1 MFFSISLYLALAICA
16 SGLIYKV
23 WSWLTVSVDQEDR
36 NYPPGQRAAAA
47 ISGLL
52 RAIFSPRLGGMLK
65 ALVLDGL
72 LQRRSLNHSGLAWL
86 AHFLL
91 FVGFTGLLLLHALGD
106 IVTDALFSNYEPTL
120 DPWLWLRDLMGL
132 MVIVGVGLIVFRRIT
147 VSGLKRTSGS
157 RDWLAIVLLAVIL
170 LSGFALQALKI
181 SSATSFNQMMEEY
194 AGIDDPQEVKA
205 LRSLWAKEYGVVF
218 PPGQTS
224 DDPKLLQK
232 GRELNEES
240 CLDCHAP
247 AQHAFASYSLSAI
260 LRPAALALDQAGAPQ
275 LLYYIHFL
283 ACFLGLA
290 LLPFSK
296 FMHLLV
302 GPLILA
308 VNSVT
313 DRQAMNPAARAAL
326 RAMELDACTHCGT
339 CSVHC
344 SVAVTL
350 RITPNLE
357 ILPSERLAS
366 LAAMVR
372 GKNGDRGHL
381 AQMRDGAYICSTCYR
396 CTRLCPLG
404 INLDDQWTTLKQDL
418 ALKGLDAPLKEIA
431 QLADQAAQPSRAL
444 DRLPV
449 STTGAFQEIL
459 KHSAQASNFS
469 ECYTCRECTNAC
481 PVVFMYEQP
490 EKELDLLPHQI
501 MYSLKL
507 GLKEEAMGA
516 RMVWSCLTC
525 YQCQEACPNLVQ
537 VTDVLYELRYLASQA
552 AKAQEG

>member
-1 MFFSISLYLALAICA
+1 MLFNISLYLALAICA
-16 SGLIYKV
+16 SGLIYRI
-23 WSWLTVSVDQEDR
+23 WSWLTVSVDQQDQK
-36 NYPPGQRAAAA
+36 YSPGQRASAAL
-47 ISGLL
+47 SGLF
-52 RAIFSPRLGGMLK
+52 RTVFSPRLGGMLK
-65 ALVLDGL
+65 AFIVDGL
-72 LQRRSLNHSGLAWL
+72 FQRRSLNHSGLAWV

-91 FVGFTGLLLLHALGD
+91 FVGFVGLLLFHALD
-106 IVTDALFSNYEPTL
+106 EIITDGLFSNYEPTL
-120 DPWLWLRDLMGL
+120 DPWLWLRDLLGL
-132 MVIVGVGLIVFRRIT
+132 MVIVGVALIIFRRLT
-147 VSGLKRTSGS
+147 VRGLRQTNGP
-157 RDWLAIVLLAVIL
+157 RDWLAIVILALIL

-194 AGIDDPQEVKA
+194 AGTDDPQEVKA

-224 DDPKLLQK
+224 NDPKLLEK

-240 CLDCHAP
+240 CVDCHAP

-260 LRPAALALDQAGAPQ
+260 LRPVALALDRAGAPQ

-302 GPLILA
+302 GPMILA
-308 VNSVT
+308 VNAVT

-344 SVAVTL
+344 SVAVTT
-350 RITPNLE
+350 RITPNPD

-366 LAAMVR
+366 LVAMVR

-381 AQMRDGAYICSTCYR
+381 AQVRDGAYICSTCYR

-404 INLDDQWTTLKQDL
+404 INLDDQWATLKQDL
-418 ALKGLDAPLKEIA
+418 AQKGLDSPLREAA
-431 QLADQAAQPSRAL
+431 QFADQAARPSRNL
-444 DRLPV
+444 DRIPV
-449 STTGAFQEIL
+449 TTTSSFQEIL
-459 KHSAQASNFS
+459 KHSAQAANFS
-469 ECYTCRECTNAC
+469 ECYTCRECSNAC
-481 PVVFMYEQP
+481 PVVFMYEHP
-490 EKELDLLPHQI
+490 EKELDRLPHQI

-516 RMVWSCLTC
+516 RMVWNCLTC
-525 YQCQEACPNLVQ
+525 YQCQEACPNLVP

-552 AKAQEG
+552 AKAQEV

>member
-16 SGLIYKV
+16 SGLIYKI
-23 WSWLTVSVDQEDR
+23 WSWLTVSVDQDDR
-36 NYPPGQRAAAA
+36 KYPPGQRAAAA

-52 RAIFSPRLGGMLK
+52 RTIFSPRLGGMLK
-65 ALVLDGL
+65 ALILDGL
-72 LQRRSLNHSGLAWL
+72 FQRRSLNHSGLAWM

-106 IVTDALFSNYEPTL
+106 IVTDSLFGNYEPTL

-132 MVIVGVGLIVFRRIT
+132 MVIVGVGLIIYRRLT
-147 VSGLKRTSGS
+147 VSGLKRTSGC

-194 AGIDDPQEVKA
+194 AGIDDPQEIKA

-218 PPGQTS
+218 PPGQIG
-224 DDPKLLQK
+224 DDPKLLEK

-240 CLDCHAP
+240 CMDCHAP
-247 AQHAFASYSLSAI
+247 ARHAFASYGLSAI
-260 LRPAALALDQAGAPQ
+260 LRPVALALDQAGVPR

-302 GPLILA
+302 GPMILA
-308 VNSVT
+308 VNSVS
-313 DRQAMNPAARAAL
+313 DRRTMNPAARAAL

-350 RITPNLE
+350 RITPNPD

-366 LAAMVR
+366 LSAMVR
-372 GKNGDRGHL
+372 GKNGDREHL
-381 AQMRDGAYICSTCYR
+381 AQMRDGAYICSNCYR

-404 INLDDQWTTLKQDL
+404 INLDDQWSTLKLDL
-418 ALKGLDAPLKEIA
+418 AQRGLEAPLTEIA
-431 QLADQAAQPSRAL
+431 RLADQAARPSRS
-444 DRLPV
+444 RERVPV
-449 STTGAFQEIL
+449 RTTSDFQEIL
-459 KHSAQASNFS
+459 KYSAQSGNFS

-481 PVVFMYEQP
+481 PVVFMYQEP

-507 GLKEEAMGA
+507 GLREEAMGA